1 MISRAVLRAHAGSE
15 AQLGGVRRVR
25 LLDGPGAGTEIVE
38 LSTGP
43 LRVDLHA
50 SRGLDLGAASYRGHS
65 LCWLAPSGI
74 PHPAAYDPHGE
85 GWLHSFG
92 GGLLTTCGLL
102 NVGRPGE
109 DEDGAYGLHGRA
121 SNTPASEVAA
131 SGTWHGDEYRL
142 TVRGVT
148 HEAVLYG
155 HKLRK
160 TRTVTA
166 VLGGSALHLEDVVE
180 NLGGTPAPLAL
191 LYHLN
196 LGWPLL
202 GPGARLELP
211 GPHLETVEGEYPAGD
226 TVDIPPP
233 DPAFR
238 SQVSECVVQA
248 DADGWAH
255 ATLSREGLR
264 FELAF
269 QAATLP
275 RFTLWRQ
282 FGYGDYLLGLEPG
295 TVGVRGRAAE
305 RERGTLPFLAPGEA
319 RRFQLRLSTAE
330 EE

>member
-1 MISRAVLRAHAGSE
+1 MISRSTLRAHAGSE

-25 LLDGPGAGTEIVE
+25 LLGGPEAGSEVVE
-38 LSTGP
+38 LATGP
-43 LRVDLHA
+43 LRVDLLA
-50 SRGLDLGAASYRGHS
+50 SRGLDLGAASYRGRS
-65 LCWLAPSGI
+65 LCWLAPAGI
-74 PHPAAYDPHGE
+74 PHPAASDPHGE

-109 DEDGAYGLHGRA
+109 DEDGPYGLHGRA
-121 SNTPASEVAA
+121 SNTPAQDVAA
-131 SGTWHGDEYRL
+131 FGEWHGDEYRL

-166 VLGGSALHLEDVVE
+166 VLGSSVLEVEDVVE

-202 GPGARLELP
+202 GPGARLRLP
-211 GPHLETVEGEYPAGD
+211 GPHLETVEGEDPPEDG
-226 TVDIPPP
+226 VEIPPP

-238 SQVSECVVQA
+238 SQVTERAVQP
-248 DADGWAH
+248 DVDGWAR
-255 ATLSREGLR
+255 ARLAREGLHV
-264 FELAF
+264 EVAF
-269 QAATLP
+269 DTATLP

-295 TVGVRGRAAE
+295 TVGVRGRATE
-305 RERGTLPFLAPGEA
+305 RERGTLPFLPPGNA
-319 RRFQLRLSTAE
+319 RRFRLRLSVGEGA
-330 EE
+330 